1 MCYTPQKHKCQEVR
15 KNFKEFKKVNK
26 LKDQNSIYVG
36 GIKKSKRIVIKI
48 GSATLTHSTGKLNL
62 KRIESLVKT
71 ISDFSN
77 MGKEIILVSSGAVSA
92 GIAKLGMK
100 TPLVKIGDKKAAAAV
115 GQAELMSIYDRFFSS
130 FGIKIAQMLL
140 TRDVI
145 ENDAR
150 RKNAEET
157 FSVLMKMGCV
167 LIINENDPVSTDE
180 LKFSG
185 NDILSAYVS
194 KLCGADLLIN
204 LSDRDGLYNKNPAE
218 FKDAELIR
226 SVKEITPEILSYA
239 GGAGSRGTGG
249 FVTKLQAAQ
258 MIAEEKTP
266 MIIAN
271 GKNPEILY
279 DILDGMVAGTYI
291 SNN

>member
-1 MCYTPQKHKCQEVR
+1 MEE
-15 KNFKEFKKVNK
+15 KNKS
-26 LKDQNSIYVG
+26 DGCIYVKD
-36 GIKKSKRIVIKI
+36 IKKSKRIVIKI
-48 GSATLTHSTGKLNL
+48 GSATLTHTTGKLNL

-71 ISDFSN
+71 VSDFSN

-92 GIAKLGMK
+92 GTAKLGMK
-100 TPLVKIGDKKAAAAV
+100 IPLLKLEDKKAAAAV

-167 LIINENDPVSTDE
+167 LIINENDPVSIDE

-185 NDILSAYVS
+185 NDILAAYVS
-194 KLCGADLLIN
+194 KLCRADLLIN
-204 LSDRDGLYNKNPAE
+204 LSDRDGLYDKNPAE
-218 FKDAELIR
+218 FKDAKLIR
-226 SVKEITPEILSYA
+226 SVREVTPEILAYA
-239 GGAGSRGTGG
+239 GGAGIRGTGG
-249 FVTKLQAAQ
+249 FITKLQAAQ
-258 MIAEEKTP
+258 MIAEDKTP

-279 DILDGMVAGTYI
+279 DILDGKVAGTYI
-291 SNN
+291 SNKNSNN

>member
-1 MCYTPQKHKCQEVR
+1 MDNKAKE
-15 KNFKEFKKVNK
+15 KEIENFIYIKE
-26 LKDQNSIYVG
+26 
-36 GIKKSKRIVIKI
+36 IKKSKRIVIKI
-48 GSATLTHSTGKLNL
+48 GSATLTHTTGKLNL
-62 KRIESLVKT
+62 KRIENLVRA

-92 GIAKLGMK
+92 GTAKLGMK
-100 TPLVKIGDKKAAAAV
+100 IPLLKIEDKKAAGAV

-145 ENDAR
+145 ENETR

-185 NDILSAYVS
+185 NDILAAHVS
-194 KLCGADLLIN
+194 KLCKADLLIN
-204 LSDRDGLYNKNPAE
+204 LTNRDGFYDKNPSK
-218 FKDAELIR
+218 FKNAKLIR
-226 SVKEITPEILSYA
+226 EVKEITPEILSYA
-239 GGAGSRGTGG
+239 GGAGDRGTGG
-249 FVTKLQAAQ
+249 FVTKLEAGQ
-258 MIAEEKTP
+258 MISEEKTP

-279 DILDGMVAGTYI
+279 DILEGKIAGTYI
-291 SNN
+291 KNQVL

>member
-1 MCYTPQKHKCQEVR
+1 VDKINKTGQK
-15 KNFKEFKKVNK
+15 N
-26 LKDQNSIYVG
+26 NSIYVA

-48 GSATLTHSTGKLNL
+48 GSSSLSYPTGKLNL

-71 ISDFSN
+71 ISDLTN

-92 GIAKLGMK
+92 GTAKLGMK
-100 TPLVKIGDKKAAAAV
+100 TPLVKIEDKKAAAAV
-115 GQAELMSIYDRFFSS
+115 GQAELMNIYNRFFSS

-145 ENDAR
+145 ENDVR
-150 RKNAEET
+150 RKDAEET
-157 FSVLMKMGCV
+157 FSVLIKMGCV
-167 LIINENDPVSTDE
+167 TIVNENDPVSTDE

-194 KLCGADLLIN
+194 KLCRADLVIN
-204 LSDRDGLYNKNPAE
+204 LSDRDGLYDKNPAE
-218 FKDAELIR
+218 FKNARLIHH
-226 SVKEITPEILSYA
+226 VQEITPEVLSYA
-239 GGAGSRGTGG
+239 GGAGSSGTGG

-258 MIAEEKTP
+258 MISEDKTP

-271 GKNPEILY
+271 AKTPEILY
-279 DILDGMVAGTYI
+279 DILDGNIAGTYI
-291 SNN
+291 SNG

>member
-1 MCYTPQKHKCQEVR
+1 MDKI
-15 KNFKEFKKVNK
+15 NK
-26 LKDQNSIYVG
+26 TDGYIYVSE
-36 GIKKSKRIVIKI
+36 IKKSKRIVIKI
-48 GSATLTHSTGKLNL
+48 GSATLTHATGKLNL

-92 GIAKLGMK
+92 GMAKLGIK
-100 TPLVKIGDKKAAAAV
+100 TPAIELLKIEDKKAAAAV
-115 GQAELMSIYDRFFSS
+115 GQAELMTIYDRFFSS

-145 ENDAR
+145 DNDIR

-157 FSVLMKMGCV
+157 LSVLIKLGCV
-167 LIINENDPVSTDE
+167 IIVNENDPVSSDE

-185 NDILSAYVS
+185 NDILAAYVS
-194 KLCGADLLIN
+194 KLCKADLLIN
-204 LSDRDGLYNKNPAE
+204 LSDRDGLYDKNPSKYKEAKLIHIVE
-218 FKDAELIR
+218 EL
-226 SVKEITPEILSYA
+226 TPEILSYA
-239 GGAGSRGTGG
+239 GGAGLRGTGG

-279 DILDGMVAGTYI
+279 DILDGKIAGTYI
-291 SNN
+291 GNGEK